1 MNKNRRRP
9 KAGETRDRWILRIQK
24 AVDKINE
31 LLYHR
36 HRLLGHLRSILA
48 ILLALGVLSAVI
60 YLLVDQIDTHVQ
72 HTPIHTI
79 EYESR
84 GYITEQQ
91 ALALLKI
98 EPKAALSSLNIEQ
111 LNRDLQAQPCIK
123 RGSVTIKL
131 PDTLSIQIEE
141 RLPLCYVERAQGVIT
156 GERER
161 YFISDDGTIFPN
173 IREYYA
179 DFQSLPIWYVNPRDY
194 EQFAVNKRITASAL
208 RPILETLTA
217 VSRYELKEL
226 PAIREILRPKAW
238 KTQLILETG
247 TEVTMS
253 VMNIDEQIKRL
264 VMILKHARS
273 SRLHPRSINII
284 PKLNPT
290 VIYAPQ

>member
-9 KAGETRDRWILRIQK
+9 KPGETRDRWILRIQN
-24 AVDKINE
+24 AIDKINE
-31 LLYHR
+31 LLYLR
-36 HRLLGHLRSILA
+36 YRLLGHLRSILA
-48 ILLALGVLSAVI
+48 IIFALVTLSGI
-60 YLLVDQIDTHVQ
+60 TYLIVTQVDEHVQ
-72 HTPIHTI
+72 HIPIQSV

-84 GYITEQQ
+84 GYINEQQ
-91 ALALLKI
+91 ALKLLNI
-98 EPKAALSSLNIEQ
+98 DPKAHISSLDIEQ
-111 LNRDLQAQPCIK
+111 LNRDLLAQPCIK
-123 RGSVTIKL
+123 RGSITLKL

-173 IREYYA
+173 ISEYYQ

-194 EQFAVNKRITASAL
+194 EEFALNKRITPLAL
-208 RPILETLTA
+208 QPILETLTA
-217 VSRYELKEL
+217 VSGYELKEL
-226 PAIREILRPKAW
+226 PAIREILRPKPW

-247 TEVTMS
+247 AEVTMS
-253 VMNIDEQIKRL
+253 VTDVEGQIQRL

-273 SRLHPRSINII
+273 NRLKPRSINVI
-284 PKLNPT
+284 PKLNPS